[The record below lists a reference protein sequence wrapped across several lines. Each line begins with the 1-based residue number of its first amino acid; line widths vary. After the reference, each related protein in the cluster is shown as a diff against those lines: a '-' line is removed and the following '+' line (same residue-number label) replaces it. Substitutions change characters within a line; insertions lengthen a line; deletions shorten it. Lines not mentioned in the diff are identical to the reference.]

1 MGIWEKL
8 NAYHMRQYKY
18 NRKFRNSWN
27 KRNKGYYKGFKRIY
41 SKKRGRGRG
50 RRGKGRM
57 VSIQAFDKKGEPL
70 HYKMQVQK
78 KEFYFCK
85 KYAKQIIAVKAQT
98 SGKLQKK
105 DYRKLLKLMVFKLI
119 CHQTYKN
126 YRLHNNKER
135 IRAVAKLGGVDL
147 KGHSAGGQMRI
158 TDGNAKTPKSH
169 KNMVGNI
176 VHGLEHDASKAM
188 HSVGGKSIF
197 GTAETL
203 AAMVV

>member
-1 MGIWEKL
+1 
-8 NAYHMRQYKY
+8 
-18 NRKFRNSWN
+18 
-27 KRNKGYYKGFKRIY
+27 
-41 SKKRGRGRG
+41 
-50 RRGKGRM
+50 M

-158 TDGNAKTPKSH
+158 TDGNPKS
-169 KNMVGNI
+169 KNHHRSMVGNI
-176 VHGLEHDASKAM
+176 VHGLEHDATQAM
-188 HSVGGKSIF
+188 HAVGGKSIF
-197 GTAETL
+197 GEALTIGEKVAGM
-203 AAMVV
+203 A